1 MANQLVAFTSLLVPK
16 LRLLEKARPQLRAAL
31 ELRQSLPLLEREHL
45 HAEDEL
51 DAAHTEL
58 RKQQRRLSASSA
70 RRRPSG
76 EQAKASYVL
85 EQQCELRVAH
95 AQKRVDDLQEQLREL
110 ERRLRSPSTA

>member
-1 MANQLVAFTSLLVPK
+1 MPK

-70 RRRPSG
+70 RRRPSCG
-76 EQAKASYVL
+76 EQAAASYVL

-110 ERRLRSPSTA
+110 ERRRRSPSTA